1 MPVVL
6 LLSFLLYISFYYP
19 LKLLK
24 MVQEKIIDWTDPEV
38 RKEFEEEIKR
48 WLVFSSNYSFNARSC
63 ISFFGLIAP
72 NFIMYFIIWI
82 NGF

>member
-1 MPVVL
+1 MLLLRPSINASFPPVVL
-6 LLSFLLYISFYYP
+6 PPIHFSFYYP

-48 WLVFSSNYSFNARSC
+48 WLVFSSNDSFIARTC
-63 ISFFGLIAP
+63 ISFIGLMLQIL
-72 NFIMYFIIWI
+72 
-82 NGF
+82 